1 MRRNPLPVERGR
13 LLGRVRAEQ
22 DAGLVGALLGA
33 FALAVAWVAEH
44 PMHMAP
50 CALCLLE
57 RWPYRVLLLAGLAA
71 TVSPAWARRSL
82 LLLCAL
88 SLLGSI
94 GLSLTHL
101 GVEQHWWPDPLPQCM
116 APHFHGGTMSERLA
130 SMPRLPAKP
139 CDAPNRL
146 LPFLPLSMASLDL
159 IYSVLAS
166 ALIGATARGWRVR

>member
-1 MRRNPLPVERGR
+1 MPTERAHLPARM
-13 LLGRVRAEQ
+13 RAEQ
-22 DAGLVGALLGA
+22 DAGLVAALVGAV
-33 FALAVAWVAEH
+33 ALAVAWIAEH

-57 RWPYRVLLLAGLAA
+57 RWPYRALLLAGLAT
-71 TVSPAWARRSL
+71 TVSPVWARRPL

-88 SLLGSI
+88 SLLVSI

-146 LPFLPLSMASLDL
+146 LAFLPLSMAALDL
-159 IYSVLAS
+159 IYAALASVLV
-166 ALIGATARGWRVR
+166 GATARGWRPR